1 MAGAARMTPHAFT
14 TPDAAGPVGVFDSGV
29 GGLSV
34 WREIARQC
42 PAEHT
47 VYVADQA
54 HVPYGPRDEV
64 ELRRFCEGIT
74 RFLLASGCKAIVVA
88 CNTASAA
95 ALKHLRECFPHVAI
109 LGMEPAVK
117 PAAMLTRSRVVGV
130 MATPATF
137 AGKLFRATAGRHAS
151 GVKLVTQVCDGLA
164 EQVERG
170 DTDSSAT
177 EVMLRRF
184 VEPMLAAGA
193 DTIVLACTHYPFA
206 LDAIQRIA
214 GPRVTVIDPAPAI
227 ARHLGD
233 VLGSRQL
240 RNGSGSRATHRF
252 LTTGDPASLRAAVHR
267 WCGIDGEIGAL
278 RWTEDDSELVFA

>member
-1 MAGAARMTPHAFT
+1 MQTVILGIPSHIEQYGRAGEEVLLLHGWGSHAARF
-14 TPDAAGPVGVFDSGV
+14 GS
-29 GGLSV
+29 
-34 WREIARQC
+34 
-42 PAEHT
+42 
-47 VYVADQA
+47 
-54 HVPYGPRDEV
+54 
-64 ELRRFCEGIT
+64 
-74 RFLLASGCKAIVVA
+74 
-88 CNTASAA
+88 
-95 ALKHLRECFPHVAI
+95 
-109 LGMEPAVK
+109 
-117 PAAMLTRSRVVGV
+117 
-130 MATPATF
+130 
-137 AGKLFRATAGRHAS
+137 
-151 GVKLVTQVCDGLA
+151 
-164 EQVERG
+164 
-170 DTDSSAT
+170 
-177 EVMLRRF
+177 F